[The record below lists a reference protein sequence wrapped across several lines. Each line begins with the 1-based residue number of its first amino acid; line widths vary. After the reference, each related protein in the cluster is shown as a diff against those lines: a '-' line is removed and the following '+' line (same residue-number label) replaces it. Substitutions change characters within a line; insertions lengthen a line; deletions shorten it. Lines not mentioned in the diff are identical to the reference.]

1 VALPALA
8 AERRAAVQRYLLP
21 AGLTAANPQRRQ
33 ASDLTDWQTD
43 ARPLHSLMYTADWWC
58 LRRVSD
64 ALIAHQT
71 SLVEHIT
78 CPVVN
83 YTALQRRRPLAVIQA
98 GSLTA
103 VVASRPLYHSATTGW
118 LTDSP
123 SVNYHC
129 SLADCRSQ
137 GSPAQHCAVHTYVLP
152 CRCRSDACGRS
163 SQSTRSIV
171 TAAVYALLQWPS

>member
-83 YTALQRRRPLAVIQA
+83 YTAAA
-98 GSLTA
+98 A
-103 VVASRPLYHSATTGW
+103 AAATCSHPGR
-118 LTDSP
+118 LTDGCRRVAAIISQC
-123 SVNYHC
+123 YDW
-129 SLADCRSQ
+129 LAD
-137 GSPAQHCAVHTYVLP
+137 
-152 CRCRSDACGRS
+152 
-163 SQSTRSIV
+163 
-171 TAAVYALLQWPS
+171 